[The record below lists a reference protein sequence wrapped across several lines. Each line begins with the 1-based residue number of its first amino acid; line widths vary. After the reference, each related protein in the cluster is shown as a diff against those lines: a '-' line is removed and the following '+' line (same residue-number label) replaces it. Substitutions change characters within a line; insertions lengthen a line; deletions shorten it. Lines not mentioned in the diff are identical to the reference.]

1 MNLPL
6 PWFAVTHHCRP
17 CHRHTGFHNC
27 CFSGFCFVW
36 GKWAVARMWKL
47 VCLHRVLF
55 QPYFREEFDF
65 YVPTGSFEALRWT
78 LSLCLASLLLCVSK
92 KSASDCRNKQWP
104 RGRSSLIFVVSGKSW
119 PINSCFPSELLSLRK
134 SNLLFKIYRE
144 KDSSDFHYTAANC
157 CRAFV
162 LMY

>member
-92 KSASDCRNKQWP
+92 NLHLIAEINNDREVEAASFLWWVGNH
-104 RGRSSLIFVVSGKSW
+104 G
-119 PINSCFPSELLSLRK
+119 PS
-134 SNLLFKIYRE
+134 
-144 KDSSDFHYTAANC
+144 TAAFPQSCSLWENQIYSSKYTG
-157 CRAFV
+157 RKTPVTSIILLRIAAGLSF
-162 LMY
+162 